1 MRLQLHTLWA
11 IILIVELTRGLQ
23 PTRQGARLSP
33 SDEVSSVRH
42 SRFAPSAILYCL
54 LLFGILFFS
63 LSAASE
69 EVQEAT
75 LPNGLK
81 LLLSEDHRSPIVTVQ
96 IWYRGGNRNEQ
107 LGRTGLSH
115 LLEHMMFKG
124 TPRFGP
130 GAYAKLVEQNGGN
143 DNAFTGQD
151 YTGYFVNIAADK
163 LDVVLELE
171 ADRMQNLTLD
181 PKEFESE
188 REVVIEERR
197 TRTEDDP
204 VGALVEELNA
214 IAFKAH
220 PYGWP
225 IIGWME
231 DIRRL
236 TVEDLRDYYRT
247 YYRPNNAVMVIVG
260 DFNAPAVL
268 KKVEEKFGN
277 IPKGPE
283 PPQVRSVEP
292 EQRGERRVV
301 LKKEAE
307 LPFIFFGYLTPNY
320 RSQDSYALELLSTV
334 LSGGRASRLYRR
346 LVYEQ
351 QIALEAG
358 GDYSRLAAAPDLF
371 SFYAQVMPEK
381 SIEEVERALSA
392 EGEKLKSELVDEME
406 LVRAK
411 NQLEAAFLFGQD
423 SIFRRARTLMVN
435 EMAGGWRLKDAYL
448 PGIRAVTREDIRRV
462 AQTYFTPERRNV
474 AILIPLKPDAK

>member
-1 MRLQLHTLWA
+1 M
-11 IILIVELTRGLQ
+11 
-23 PTRQGARLSP
+23 
-33 SDEVSSVRH
+33 RH
-42 SRFAPSAILYCL
+42 SHFVPLAVLSCL

-63 LSAASE
+63 LSLAADQ
-69 EVQEAT
+69 VLEAT

-96 IWYRGGNRNEQ
+96 IWYRVANRNEQ
-107 LGRTGLSH
+107 LGKTGLSH

-124 TPRFGP
+124 TARFGP
-130 GAYAKLVEQNGGN
+130 GAYAKIVEQNGGN
-143 DNAFTGQD
+143 DNAFTSQD
-151 YTGYFVNIAADK
+151 HTGYFVNIAADK
-163 LDVVLELE
+163 LDIVLDLE
-171 ADRMQNLTLD
+171 ADRMQHLTLD
-181 PKEFESE
+181 AKEFESE

-197 TRTEDDP
+197 TRSEDNP

-214 IAFKAH
+214 MAFKAH

-260 DFNAPAVL
+260 DFSVQAVL
-268 KKVEEKFGN
+268 KKVEEKFGA
-277 IPKGPE
+277 IPKAPE

-301 LKKEAE
+301 LRREAE
-307 LPFIFFGYLTPNY
+307 LPFVFYGYLTPNY

-351 QIALEAG
+351 QLALDAG
-358 GDYSRLAAAPDLF
+358 GDYTQLAADPDLF
-371 SFYAQVMPEK
+371 TFYAQVMPEK
-381 SIEEVERALSA
+381 SVEEVERTLSA
-392 EGEKLKSELVDEME
+392 EVEKLRSELVDELE
-406 LVRAK
+406 LARAK

-423 SIFRRARTLMVN
+423 SIFQRARILMRY
-435 EMAGGWRLKDAYL
+435 ELAGGWRLRDAYL

-462 AQTYFTPERRNV
+462 AQSYFTPDRRNV
-474 AILIPLKPDAK
+474 AILIPLKPGNAK

>member
-1 MRLQLHTLWA
+1 
-11 IILIVELTRGLQ
+11 
-23 PTRQGARLSP
+23 
-33 SDEVSSVRH
+33 VRH
-42 SRFAPSAILYCL
+42 SRFAPSAILCCV

-63 LSAASE
+63 LSAAAE

-81 LLLSEDHRSPIVTVQ
+81 VLLSEDHRSPIVTVQ
-96 IWYRGGNRNEQ
+96 IWYRVANRNEQ
-107 LGRTGLSH
+107 LGKTGLSH

-124 TPRFGP
+124 TSRFGP
-130 GAYAKLVEQNGGN
+130 GAYAKIIEQNGGN
-143 DNAFTGQD
+143 DNAFTSQD
-151 YTGYFVNIAADK
+151 YTGYFVNIATDK
-163 LDVVLELE
+163 LDVVLDLE
-171 ADRMQNLTLD
+171 ADRMQHLTLD

-197 TRTEDDP
+197 TRSEDSP

-214 IAFKAH
+214 MAFKAH

-247 YYRPNNAVMVIVG
+247 YYSPNNAVMVIVG
-260 DFNAPAVL
+260 DFNAPRVL
-268 KKVEEKFGN
+268 KKVEEKFGA
-277 IPKGPE
+277 IPKAPE
-283 PPQVRSVEP
+283 PPHVRSVEP

-301 LKKEAE
+301 LRREAQ
-307 LPFIFFGYLTPNY
+307 LPFVFYGYLTPNY
-320 RSQDSYALELLSTV
+320 RSQDSYALDLLSTV

-351 QIALEAG
+351 QIALDAG
-358 GDYSRLAAAPDLF
+358 GDYTQLAADPDLF
-371 SFYAQVMPEK
+371 TFYAQVMPEK

-392 EGEKLKSELVDEME
+392 EVEKLRTELVDELE
-406 LVRAK
+406 LARAK

-423 SIFRRARTLMVN
+423 SIFQRARILMRY
-435 EMAGGWRLKDAYL
+435 ELTGGWRLRDAYL

-462 AQTYFTPERRNV
+462 AQTYFTADRRNV
-474 AILIPLKPDAK
+474 AILIPIKPDAK